1 MPALRAD
8 AARSRARIL
17 DAARSLPPGA
27 IRLNDLARETGLG
40 VGTVYRHFPTVT
52 SLLEALNVDALRELV
67 ELARTAADTA
77 SSPSAFADLVRAGT
91 EVQVSRPGLQTVLL
105 TDDASAEVRAL
116 REEFL
121 RLAAVALDA
130 AVRAGHIRADVSI
143 EQIQRLV
150 CGTEH
155 AIRLGGG
162 GDRALLLDVVVAGL
176 RPPG

>member
-1 MPALRAD
+1 MPARRAD
-8 AARSRARIL
+8 AVRSRARIL
-17 DAARSLPPGA
+17 DAARSLPPDA
-27 IRLNDLARETGLG
+27 IRLNDLARGAGLG

-52 SLLEALNVDALRELV
+52 SLLEALHVDALRELV
-67 ELARTAADTA
+67 GLARAAADTA
-77 SSPSAFADLVRAGT
+77 SSRSAFADLVRAGT
-91 EVQVSRPGLQTVLL
+91 EVLVAHAGLQTVLL
-105 TDDASAEVRAL
+105 TDDASPEVRAL

-162 GDRALLLDVVVAGL
+162 RDRALLLDVMIAGL
-176 RPPG
+176 RPHG